1 MDDDMESYGD
11 EDGPDANSQMYGQSG
26 DDDDEDIGVH
36 GDDDDD
42 DDDN

>member
-1 MDDDMESYGD
+1 MESYGD

-26 DDDDEDIGVH
+26 DDDDDEDIGVH